1 MAQLNQKASEMTNH
15 IIYQKASEMTN
26 QKYFNALV
34 RGGGERRGSGGPR
47 SPRGRGEGGTQVP
60 QKN

>member
-1 MAQLNQKASEMTNH
+1 MTNH

-34 RGGGERRGSGGPR
+34 RGRTRFGVRGGAGGPG
-47 SPRGRGEGGTQVP
+47 SPRKTDRRKAAHRVSED
-60 QKN
+60 K